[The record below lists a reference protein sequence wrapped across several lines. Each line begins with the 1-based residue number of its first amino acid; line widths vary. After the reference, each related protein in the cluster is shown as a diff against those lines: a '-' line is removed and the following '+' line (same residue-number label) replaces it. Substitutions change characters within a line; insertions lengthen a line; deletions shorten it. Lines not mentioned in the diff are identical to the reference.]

1 LTPGFDWWHNY
12 PIMALTKEP
21 CSHCGNTVKADGSG
35 IYSVR
40 VDSKGYLVEIVDGE
54 ILPDTLHY
62 CSPTCMFRRE
72 RGVVPKTKIAFHF

>member
-1 LTPGFDWWHNY
+1 
-12 PIMALTKEP
+12 MALTKEP